1 MASSFKP
8 KKGGNET
15 LIRMEIASGVV
26 IALDDHVI
34 NSGGQAVKATGATD
48 NLAFRGVARGQHGSA
63 DPSGSILV
71 SLPNAQ
77 AVYEVELDSATTVA
91 FGDNLQLSGKDKLLK
106 SDTDPVAVA
115 MESKLLAT
123 RINVMYKLV
132 SVTSGFLSIGDAS

>member
-26 IALDDHVI
+26 IELDDHVI
-34 NSGGQAVKATGATD
+34 NSSGQAVKATGATD
-48 NLAFRGVARGQHGSA
+48 NLVFRGVARGQHGAS

-71 SLPNAQ
+71 SLPNAHT
-77 AVYEVELDSATTVA
+77 VYEVELDAATTVA
-91 FGDNLQLSGKDKLLK
+91 FGDNLQLSGKDKLAK

-123 RINVMYKLV
+123 RINVIYKLV